1 MTAPAA
7 PAAPRPVA
15 GVLWMLAAGL
25 SFVEMTA
32 IVRHLGTELPAA
44 QAAFLR
50 FGWGV
55 LIL

>member
-1 MTAPAA
+1 
-7 PAAPRPVA
+7 
-15 GVLWMLAAGL
+15 MLAAGL
-25 SFVEMTA
+25 SFVGMTA
-32 IVRHLGTELPAA
+32 IARHLGTELPAA